1 MDLEVRTKNF
11 IGIIRFNAGSNPAQL
26 LYAEVAQ
33 RQRQWTCEMIGIIK
47 LVQPQYFA
55 PKIHSVWVRIPFSAP
70 EIWIKKGKNIMREN
84 YLLYFVQGK
93 ISLEDCLKYY
103 SKRLEE
109 EIMNL
114 AFEEISLKKKIEENN

>member
-1 MDLEVRTKNF
+1 MK
-11 IGIIRFNAGSNPAQL
+11 
-26 LYAEVAQ
+26 
-33 RQRQWTCEMIGIIK
+33 
-47 LVQPQYFA
+47 
-55 PKIHSVWVRIPFSAP
+55 
-70 EIWIKKGKNIMREN
+70 EN

-114 AFEEISLKKKIEENN
+114 AFQEISLKKKIEANN

>member
-1 MDLEVRTKNF
+1 
-11 IGIIRFNAGSNPAQL
+11 
-26 LYAEVAQ
+26 
-33 RQRQWTCEMIGIIK
+33 
-47 LVQPQYFA
+47 
-55 PKIHSVWVRIPFSAP
+55 
-70 EIWIKKGKNIMREN
+70 MREN

>member
-1 MDLEVRTKNF
+1 MK
-11 IGIIRFNAGSNPAQL
+11 
-26 LYAEVAQ
+26 
-33 RQRQWTCEMIGIIK
+33 
-47 LVQPQYFA
+47 
-55 PKIHSVWVRIPFSAP
+55 
-70 EIWIKKGKNIMREN
+70 EN

-114 AFEEISLKKKIEENN
+114 TFEEISLKKKIEEIN

>member
-1 MDLEVRTKNF
+1 MK
-11 IGIIRFNAGSNPAQL
+11 
-26 LYAEVAQ
+26 
-33 RQRQWTCEMIGIIK
+33 
-47 LVQPQYFA
+47 
-55 PKIHSVWVRIPFSAP
+55 
-70 EIWIKKGKNIMREN
+70 EN

-114 AFEEISLKKKIEENN
+114 VFEEISLRKKIEEIN

>member
-1 MDLEVRTKNF
+1 MK
-11 IGIIRFNAGSNPAQL
+11 
-26 LYAEVAQ
+26 
-33 RQRQWTCEMIGIIK
+33 
-47 LVQPQYFA
+47 
-55 PKIHSVWVRIPFSAP
+55 
-70 EIWIKKGKNIMREN
+70 EN

-114 AFEEISLKKKIEENN
+114 AFEEISLRKKIEEIN

>member
-1 MDLEVRTKNF
+1 
-11 IGIIRFNAGSNPAQL
+11 
-26 LYAEVAQ
+26 
-33 RQRQWTCEMIGIIK
+33 
-47 LVQPQYFA
+47 
-55 PKIHSVWVRIPFSAP
+55 
-70 EIWIKKGKNIMREN
+70 MREN

-114 AFEEISLKKKIEENN
+114 AFEEISLKKKSEEIK

>member
-1 MDLEVRTKNF
+1 
-11 IGIIRFNAGSNPAQL
+11 
-26 LYAEVAQ
+26 
-33 RQRQWTCEMIGIIK
+33 
-47 LVQPQYFA
+47 
-55 PKIHSVWVRIPFSAP
+55 
-70 EIWIKKGKNIMREN
+70 MREN

-114 AFEEISLKKKIEENN
+114 AFKEISLKKKIEEIE